1 MLKETKRQHKGMG
14 ESEQTAENRGEN
26 RGSKLMELK
35 SIIGLAARGGAI
47 PRVRRCSATG
57 GVRARC
63 CWGPARSSS
72 QCGEG
77 SAVPAAGRKDPASS
91 EVIKKSFQTSAG

>member
-1 MLKETKRQHKGMG
+1 MG

-47 PRVRRCSATG
+47 PRVG
-57 GVRARC
+57 GAQPREGCGRA
-63 CWGPARSSS
+63 
-72 QCGEG
+72 
-77 SAVPAAGRKDPASS
+77 AAGGLLGAAA
-91 EVIKKSFQTSAG
+91 SAGRGRQCRLREGKTLHLQR